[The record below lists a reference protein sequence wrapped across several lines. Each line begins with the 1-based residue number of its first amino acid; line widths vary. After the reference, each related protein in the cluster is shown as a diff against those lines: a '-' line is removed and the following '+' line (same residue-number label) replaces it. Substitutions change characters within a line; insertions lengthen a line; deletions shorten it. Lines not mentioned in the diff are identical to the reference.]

1 MSSGLI
7 QHSADGICLQ
17 VPVYHRTVIVR
28 QCIMG
33 EISPRTNAH
42 AGTIC
47 STCLPSS
54 YSFTPGG
61 ENCTSPCPG
70 QATCHGGATLVPLEG
85 FWHSAATS
93 DAVVACPNP
102 AACKGSRDQLLACQQ
117 ATYAQQQV
125 SMSSLQTLQ

>member
-1 MSSGLI
+1 MY
-7 QHSADGICLQ
+7 LQ
-17 VPVYHRTVIVR
+17 NVIVR

-33 EISPRTNAH
+33 EISPRANG
-42 AGTIC
+42 GTIC

-54 YSFTPGG
+54 YSFTPG
-61 ENCTSPCPG
+61 EDNCTSPCPA

-85 FWHSAATS
+85 FWHSAANS

-125 SMSSLQTLQ
+125 SMSSLQTHLSVVPMGCQ